1 MEKKHEDIIQ
11 SSLKFCTPQN
21 SLELFCNDL
30 AVSYELLTWQEIN
43 SVIVVGVW

>member
-1 MEKKHEDIIQ
+1 MDKKHRDVIQ

-30 AVSYELLTWQEIN
+30 AVFYELLTWQEIN
-43 SVIVVGVW
+43 SMIVVVVW

>member
-1 MEKKHEDIIQ
+1 MDKKHRDVIQ

-43 SVIVVGVW
+43 SMIVVVV